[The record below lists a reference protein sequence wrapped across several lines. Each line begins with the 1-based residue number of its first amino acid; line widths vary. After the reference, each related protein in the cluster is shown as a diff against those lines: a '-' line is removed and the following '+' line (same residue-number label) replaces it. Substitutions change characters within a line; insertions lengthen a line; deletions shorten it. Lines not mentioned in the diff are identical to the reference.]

1 MAKVFSRT
9 GGFLK
14 FKEDSFVKY
23 YNLNEIEITVRDN
36 KVNFPDGNGY
46 LFSSVSPTFAS
57 NEVFADQ
64 IGTWQAEAQAGAS
77 GGEDVNAVHV
87 NKENEIAGVASKA
100 TPTTN
105 DFLLIEDAADSN
117 NKKKITIGDL
127 PATSDVSAVHVNVA
141 NEITA
146 ITEKTT
152 VSNQDEFII
161 EDSSSSFVKKSIK
174 RKTLISPINNNT
186 ETATTLTPNIDENQ
200 QESLNNLAT
209 ALTIAAPTGTASTG
223 MKLILRIADNGTARA
238 LTFNAIYRAIGV
250 TLPTT
255 TTANKILYIGLIYS
269 EQGTKWDV
277 VAIKEEV

>member
-1 MAKVFSRT
+1 MAKVFSRA

-46 LFSSVSPTFAS
+46 LFSNVSPTFAS

-87 NKENEIAGVASKA
+87 NQANEIAGVASKA
-100 TPTTN
+100 TPTAN
-105 DFLLIEDAADSN
+105 DFLLIEDAANSN
-117 NKKKITIGDL
+117 NKKKITIGTI
-127 PATSDVSAVHVNVA
+127 PTSTDVTAIHNNVA

-152 VSNQDEFII
+152 VANIDEFII
-161 EDSSSSFVKKSIK
+161 EDSGASFVKKSIK
-174 RKTLISPINNNT
+174 RKAIINPISFT
-186 ETATTLTPNIDENQ
+186 TASTATLTVDSDVNDFVVVTAQ
-200 QESLNNLAT
+200 AS
-209 ALTIAAPTGTASTG
+209 ALTIAAPTGTPVEG
-223 MKLILRIADNGTARA
+223 QKLIIRLKDNGTAKA
-238 LTFNAIYRAIGV
+238 ITFNAIFRAIGI
-250 TLPTT
+250 TIPTT
-255 TTANKILYIGLIYS
+255 TVASKITYLGLVYNS
-269 EQGTKWDV
+269 TDTKWDV
-277 VAIKEEV
+277 IATKTEA

>member
-1 MAKVFSRT
+1 MAKVFSRA

-23 YNLNEIEITVRDN
+23 YNLNEIEITVREN

-46 LFSSVSPTFAS
+46 LFSEVSPSFQS
-57 NEVFADQ
+57 NEIFADQ

-77 GGEDVNAVHV
+77 GGEDVN
-87 NKENEIAGVASKA
+87 
-100 TPTTN
+100 
-105 DFLLIEDAADSN
+105 
-117 NKKKITIGDL
+117 
-127 PATSDVSAVHVNVA
+127 AVHVNVA

-174 RKTLISPINNNT
+174 RKTLINPINNNT
-186 ETATTLTPNIDENQ
+186 ETTAILTPNIDEYE
-200 QESLNNLAT
+200 QESVNNLT
-209 ALTIAAPTGTASTG
+209 AALIVGAPTGTVASG
-223 MKLILRIADNGTARA
+223 MKLILRIADNGTAQA
-238 LTFNAIYRAIGV
+238 LIFNAIFRAIGV

-255 TTANKILYIGLIYS
+255 TTANKILYIGCIYNS
-269 EQGTKWDV
+269 QGSKWDV
-277 VAIKEEV
+277 IAIKEEV

>member
-1 MAKVFSRT
+1 MAKVFSRA

-23 YNLNEIEITVRDN
+23 YNLNEIEITVREN

-46 LFSSVSPTFAS
+46 LFSEVSPSFAS
-57 NEVFADQ
+57 NEIFADQ

-87 NKENEIAGVASKA
+87 NQADEIAGVTSKG
-100 TPTTN
+100 TPTVS
-105 DFLLIEDAADSN
+105 DFLLIEDVADGNS
-117 NKKKITIGDL
+117 KKKITIGDI
-127 PATSDVSAVHVNVA
+127 PATSDVNAVHVNVA

-174 RKTLISPINNNT
+174 RKTLINPINNNT
-186 ETATTLTPNIDENQ
+186 ETATTLTPNIEEYQ
-200 QESLNNLAT
+200 QESVNDLAT
-209 ALTIAAPTGTASTG
+209 ALTIGAPTGTVASG

-255 TTANKILYIGLIYS
+255 TTANKVLYIGCIYNS
-269 EQGTKWDV
+269 QGSKWDV
-277 VAIKEEV
+277 IAIKEEV